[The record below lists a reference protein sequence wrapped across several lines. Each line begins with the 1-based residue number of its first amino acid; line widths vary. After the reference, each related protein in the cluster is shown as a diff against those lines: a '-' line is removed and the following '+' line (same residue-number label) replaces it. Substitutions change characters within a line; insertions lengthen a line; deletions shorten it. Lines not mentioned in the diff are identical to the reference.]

1 MYCPLKIKKKAY
13 AVSGFSLIEMA
24 VVMVIVGIVI
34 SIIATVLP
42 SLIQITKIKKA
53 RALLEKADYSLEG
66 YLIANNRLPCPDIN
80 GDGIADPNNGNDCN
94 CYAGDLPY
102 HTIGLSNGD
111 DVWGNPIRYSVYGA
125 AGSPSMIDLTNIFTD
140 EDDFRDNGMIPAE
153 NEIAAGD
160 DGTPGTGDDSF
171 ISTKAY
177 TTFTDINDS
186 AVSSTRAGQA
196 YILISGGPKDLSA
209 PAGFFDD
216 LNDNLDLQFD
226 APNKL
231 LSPTYDDLVR
241 ARSVSYLL
249 GRHSTGGTSTGTGAG
264 PGDVIGENAYPNGCN
279 NGIDDDGDGY
289 KDCDDQ
295 DCWNVPPCGAGGEN
309 VRITTSN
316 IPSGIINSN
325 YSVGF
330 QATGGIIPYEWT
342 LTNNGGFTDL
352 FLNTYTGNLSGR
364 LNLCP
369 GAYTIQAMVE
379 DSTLPS
385 DGGPKSDTKSF
396 SIDVT
401 ADMSVARTSGAGTNI
416 VWDSPSQEESFK
428 ANGGHLGSIYWKLDA
443 GGATGF
449 DCVSTGDDTCEITK
463 KEESASGKYNFRL
476 TAVDHDCSGNN
487 SADIGLTVEVTEAGS
502 GPSYAKDL
510 VAEWRFDECVWDG
523 TDGEVRDSGEAMLD
537 GTAVN
542 GAFTIGTGKNCRAGI
557 FDGENDYI
565 KVPDSPELRLERDIT
580 VALWLKV
587 NKDASA
593 WVRLAGK
600 GDSTNRNYGLWL
612 AADGTILFQI
622 YSQKKKGNAQ
632 TKIRVTDGK
641 WHHIAGV
648 YNGSVMQVYVDGRER
663 VSLKFSE
670 RPLISKD
677 PLTIAYAGFRTYF
690 NGKIDE
696 VMLFNKAKTEE
707 EITDLYKMTRTS
719 CSGGCYTAPTAEYRM
734 ENYPWSGEKNE
745 VLDSGSGESSGMAVS
760 FGSGDIPKQTSVT
773 DGRVGRAGVFT
784 RLDAHNGGYLDIG
797 DPSDGDLDPGTE
809 QWTISVW
816 INWDGSTGEN
826 IIYNKENLYEARV
839 SGGYVRYAWQ
849 PDWNWD
855 GENSFS
861 VSRNTWTYVTTVY
874 DGHEQLLYQDGK
886 NVFSRQQAGAIGQNS
901 NKLLIGARGSGNPH
915 NFFGGMIDEIK
926 IYNRALAEN
935 EIKNDRD
942 ETR

>member
-1 MYCPLKIKKKAY
+1 MYLPLKIKKKDY
-13 AVSGFSLIEMA
+13 KVSGFTLIEMA
-24 VVMVIVGIVI
+24 VVMVIVGIVV

-42 SLIQITKIKKA
+42 SLILTSKIKKA

-66 YLIANNRLPCPDIN
+66 YLIANNRLPCPDID

-102 HTIGLSNGD
+102 HSIGLSNGN

-125 AGSPSMIDLTNIFTD
+125 AGSPPVIDLTNTFASAD
-140 EDDFRDNGMIPAE
+140 EFRDKGLIPAE

-160 DGTPGTGDDSF
+160 DGILGTGDDGFFSA
-171 ISTKAY
+171 KAY

-186 AVSSTRAGQA
+186 PVSLTNAGQA
-196 YILISGGPKDLSA
+196 YILISGGPKDLSQ
-209 PAGFFDD
+209 PPGFFDD
-216 LNDNLDLQFD
+216 LNDTADLQFD

-249 GRHSTGGTSTGTGAG
+249 GRYSTGGAAG
-264 PGDVIGENAYPNGCN
+264 GPNGVIGENAYPNGCS
-279 NGIDDDGDGY
+279 NGVDDDGDGY
-289 KDCDDQ
+289 IDCDDQ

-325 YSVGF
+325 YSVDF

-352 FLNTYTGNLSGR
+352 FLNTYTGDLSGR
-364 LNLCP
+364 LNQCP

-385 DGGPKSDTKSF
+385 DGGPKNDTKSF
-396 SIDVT
+396 SITVT
-401 ADMSVARTSGAGTNI
+401 ADMSVARTSGSGTVI
-416 VWDSPSQEESFK
+416 MWDSPSRQESFK
-428 ANGGHLGSIYWKLDA
+428 ANGGHLGSIGWTLDT
-443 GGATGF
+443 GGAAGF
-449 DCVSTGDDTCEITK
+449 YCVSTGDDTCNIIK
-463 KEESASGKYNFRL
+463 KEETIPGTYNFRL
-476 TAVDHDCSGNN
+476 TAADHDCSGN
-487 SADIGLTVEVTEAGS
+487 SADIGLTVEVTEAGA
-502 GPSYAKDL
+502 GPSYSKDL
-510 VAEWRFDECVWDG
+510 VAEWRFDECSWDG
-523 TDGEVRDSGEAMLD
+523 TEGEVQDAGDAMLD

-542 GAFTIGTGKNCRAGI
+542 GASTIGTGKNCRAGI
-557 FDGENDYI
+557 FDGVNDYI
-565 KVPDSPELRLERDIT
+565 TVPDSPELRLGRGMT

-587 NKDASA
+587 NNDASTS
-593 WVRLAGK
+593 VRLAGK
-600 GDSTNRNYGLWL
+600 GNLKYRNYGLWL
-612 AADGTILFQI
+612 SADGTILFQI
-622 YSQKKKGNAQ
+622 YSKKEKGNAR
-632 TKIRVTDGK
+632 TKIKVNDGN
-641 WHHIAGV
+641 WHYIAGV
-648 YNGSVMQVYVDGRER
+648 YNGSVMKVYIDGRER
-663 VSLKFSE
+663 ASLNFTKSPYTSNDAF
-670 RPLISKD
+670 L
-677 PLTIAYAGFRTYF
+677 IAYDGFHSYF

-707 EITDLYKMTRTS
+707 EITDLYKMARTS
-719 CSGGCYTAPTAEYRM
+719 CSGVCYTAPAAEYRM

-745 VLDSGSGESSGMAVS
+745 VRDSGSGASSGMAAS
-760 FGSGDIPKQTSVT
+760 CGSGDIPKQTSVT
-773 DGRVGRAGVFT
+773 EGKVGRAGIFS
-784 RLDAHNGGYLDIG
+784 RIDADNGGYLDIG
-797 DPSDGDLDPGTE
+797 DPSDGDLDPGTG
-809 QWTISVW
+809 QWTISGW
-816 INWDGSTGEN
+816 INWDGSSGEN

-861 VSRNTWTYVTTVY
+861 LERNTWTYVTTVY
-874 DGHEQLLYQDGK
+874 DGHEQLLYQDGI
-886 NVFSRQQAGAIGQNS
+886 NVYSRRQTGAIGQNS
-901 NKLLIGARGSGNPH
+901 SKLLIGARGSSKPR

-935 EIKNDRD
+935 EIKKDRD